1 MRHISRLKDRSLVV
15 VVMATAI
22 GATAFAGGCGEMN
35 AKPAPAPPK
44 IEVSRFKVELREKTN
59 TCAPIDNQVSRDTFA
74 VHRLGDQALI
84 VAGTDRVFSVDA
96 LDAATST
103 TYTGTISEP
112 DRVRKKKGPAVI
124 CKRITV
130 VDLEQKDGRLSG
142 TYTRRFRQECVEDG
156 CEVTFGVDGR
166 LP

>member
-1 MRHISRLKDRSLVV
+1 MLRSLSVKAFTPRLVV
-15 VVMATAI
+15 ASLGLAV
-22 GATAFAGGCGEMN
+22 AFASGCGQMN
-35 AKPAPAPPK
+35 AEPPPPPPK
-44 IEVSRFKVELREKTN
+44 VEVNRFKVELREKTN

-130 VDLEQKDGRLSG
+130 VDLEQKDGKLTG
-142 TYTRRFRQECVEDG
+142 TYTRRFRQECVESG